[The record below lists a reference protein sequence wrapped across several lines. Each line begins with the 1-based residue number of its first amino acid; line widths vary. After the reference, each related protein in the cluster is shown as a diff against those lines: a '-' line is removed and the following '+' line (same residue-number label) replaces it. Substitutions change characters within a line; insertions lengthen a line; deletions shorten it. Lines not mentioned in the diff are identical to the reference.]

1 MKARYSRW
9 WRRVI
14 LACVGGVSVAFAILL
29 QFSHLGISDLRNAT
43 TVELLVLFG
52 LIVSPAL
59 TMIGLRLDRR
69 CRHRAQR
76 LQANCQTN

>member
-1 MKARYSRW
+1 MKAHYSRW

-14 LACVGGVSVAFAILL
+14 LACVGVVSVAFAILL
-29 QFSHLGISDLRNAT
+29 QFSQLGIDDLRNAT

-59 TMIGLRLDRR
+59 TMIGLRLDRGAR
-69 CRHRAQR
+69 QR
-76 LQANCQTN
+76 YRQLRTN